1 MKCNIFRILIC
12 AFGVIEMEKEEEEER
27 GNPVRV
33 EIEELIE
40 AGDLRSLLYKAG
52 ELHGHLC
59 GHLAYGVKAGYIAMR
74 ELGLKS
80 KGMEEVIAIIETNNC
95 FSDGLQMVT
104 GCSFG
109 NNALIYRDFGKTAV
123 TVAKRD
129 GTAMRIALNP
139 EFEDRRKDVYP
150 EAYKLFDKIVAKR
163 EKPTP
168 EEHER
173 LMQLFSEL
181 SIAELEESA
190 DEMFLTKRL
199 EIVVPEYA
207 PIFDSVRCSICGENV
222 MKSRA
227 VAENGEYFCCP
238 CYNRGYYQMD
248 GSGISFE
255 EKNLQGE
262 DIKGDA
268 NEDEK

>member
-1 MKCNIFRILIC
+1 VGGNIFRILIC
-12 AFGVIEMEKEEEEER
+12 VFGVVKMEKESM
-27 GNPVRV
+27 NPVRE

-40 AGDLRSLLYKAG
+40 TGDLKSLLYKAG

-74 ELGLKS
+74 ELCLKS
-80 KGMEEVIAIIETNNC
+80 EGMEEVIAIIETNNC
-95 FSDGLQMVT
+95 FSDGVQMVT

-129 GTAMRIALNP
+129 GTAIRLCLNP
-139 EFEDRRKDVYP
+139 EFEERRKDLYP

-168 EEHER
+168 KEHER
-173 LMQLFSEL
+173 LLQLFSEL

-190 DEMFLTKRL
+190 DEIFITKRL

-207 PIFDSVRCSICGENV
+207 PIFDSVRCTICGENV

-227 VAENGEYFCCP
+227 VAEKGEYSCLP

-255 EKNLQGE
+255 EEKNLHGK
-262 DIKGDA
+262 DIRGGA